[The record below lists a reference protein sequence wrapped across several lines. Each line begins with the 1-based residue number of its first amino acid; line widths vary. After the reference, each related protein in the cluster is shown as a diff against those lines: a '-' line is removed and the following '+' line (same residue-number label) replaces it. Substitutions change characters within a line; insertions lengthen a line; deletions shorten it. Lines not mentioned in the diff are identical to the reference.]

1 MRHARRLIAIL
12 IGCATYCAAAAT
24 TAYAQLATRPDPG
37 GGVVITPPS
46 QTSVRSS
53 DTSVWEFIGVAAL
66 GALLAVAVVGL
77 VLSLRHRRTSDRSPA
92 LRA

>member
-1 MRHARRLIAIL
+1 MRHASRFIAIL

-37 GGVVITPPS
+37 GGVVVSPPS
-46 QTSVRSS
+46 QTSASS
-53 DTSVWEFIGVAAL
+53 ETSVWEFIGIAAL

-77 VLSLRHRRTSDRSPA
+77 VLSLRHRRATDRSPMLHA
-92 LRA
+92 